1 MPAKRI
7 TEEDYRL
14 TVAAFRED
22 PGVFSSAAKATGLT
36 PRFVKKLWEKGFKR
50 GTLVLPPIKSFL
62 LQEDKKLQSQII
74 EMTKREEVRLLDK
87 WERTR
92 EQAVQNHIKYGETI
106 QEVLTAAS
114 ENIQIIKRS
123 GATMSNLADLA
134 ASGIGALTEIT
145 PKEALFLIST
155 YTKTLVEFVDGM
167 KKLQELASA
176 HYGDPQKIVQVNVTH
191 STEAMSTEQLLADI
205 EQAAAEAKQLRGS
218 IDAGKLE
225 AAVDVI
231 IPEQNA
237 EH

>member
-1 MPAKRI
+1 MPSKRV

-14 TVAAFRED
+14 VVTAFRAD
-22 PGVFSSAAKATGLT
+22 PGVFKSAAAATGMS

-62 LQEDKKLQSQII
+62 LQEDQKLQSQIL
-74 EMTKREEVRLLDK
+74 EMSKREETRLLDK

-106 QEVLTAAS
+106 QEVLAAAA

-134 ASGIGALTEIT
+134 AAGIGALTEIT

-167 KKLQELASA
+167 KRLQELTSA
-176 HYGDPQKIVQVNVTH
+176 HYGDPQKIVQVNVKH
-191 STEAMSTEQLLADI
+191 SAETMTTEQLLADI
-205 EQAAAEAKQLRGS
+205 EEAAAEAKQLRGS

-231 IPEQNA
+231 IPEQSA